1 VLAFL
6 VGFVFKSI
14 FTLFFMEF
22 KDLGEEIIK
31 KLKVLDERI
40 GILIEKENGEKFENT
55 SSN

>member
-1 VLAFL
+1 M